1 MTLRC
6 ALYARYSSDQQR
18 PASIEDQFRVCREH
32 AEREG
37 WKIVGTYRD
46 SAISGDSV
54 ILRPGVQALLEDA
67 RRGAFEIVVAEA
79 LDRISRDQADV
90 ATLYKH
96 LRFAGVTIFTLAA
109 GEGEINELHVGLK
122 GTMNAL
128 FLKDLAAK
136 THRGLRGRVEAGKSG
151 GGICYGYDV
160 VKLHDEAGERIRGER
175 EINEAEAEIVR
186 RIFREFAAGTSP
198 RAIARRLND
207 EGIPGAKGRLW
218 SDSVL
223 RGHARRGTG
232 LLNNELYI
240 GRLVWNRQRF
250 LKNPDTGKRVARVN
264 PPEEW
269 IIAEVPELRIVDDAL
284 WQDAKARQGELAE
297 KYATAIAATRNAHA
311 NRMNA
316 AHRPRYLL
324 SGLLECGV
332 CGGPYSMRGQGRYGC
347 SNHVMTGS
355 CANSRTIRRVEIE
368 ERVLAGLKDKL
379 MEPEAAAEAMKA
391 YAEETNR
398 LNRERR
404 ASGASDRAELAGIE
418 KKIASM
424 LDAIEEGG
432 YVRGM
437 SDRLRELEA
446 RQDEINERLS
456 AAPVDIPDVHPNI
469 AGVYRR
475 KVERLAEALADPRDR
490 DQAAEA
496 IRGLIERI
504 VLTPGAK
511 RGELHAALHGDLGTI
526 LEWAGSGRAKGATDI
541 LRGRMS
547 VSVVAGARTPH
558 GGSRPARMAAHP
570 ARSPGRGGRAVRCPG
585 ASARSRRGRTQ
596 GRGRGNPAVRF
607 HAAARVRRQPG
618 AVTGPPA
625 VANQFETRLRVG
637 CRTMPGCPGRRRNA
651 RDAAVMS
658 TRTRP
663 NRLFSDVVCDSPIAG
678 FLTD

>member
-18 PASIEDQFRVCREH
+18 PASIEDQFRVCRER

-37 WKIVGTYRD
+37 WKMVGTYRD

-67 RRGAFEIVVAEA
+67 RRGAFEIVVAEG

-96 LRFAGVTIFTLAA
+96 LRFAGVMIFTLAA

-160 VKLHDEAGERIRGER
+160 VKVHDDAGEPIRGER
-175 EINEAEAEIVR
+175 EINEAEAGIVR
-186 RIFREFAAGTSP
+186 RVFREFAAGTSP
-198 RAIARRLND
+198 RAIARRLNE

-223 RGHARRGTG
+223 RGHAKRGTG
-232 LLNNELYI
+232 LINNELYI

-269 IIAEVPELRIVDDAL
+269 IIAEVPELRIVDDEL
-284 WQDAKARQGELAE
+284 WQAAKARQGQLAE
-297 KYATAIAATRNAHA
+297 RYATAIAATRNAHA

-332 CGGPYSMRGQGRYGC
+332 CGGPYSMRGQGRYSC

-355 CANSRTIRRVEIE
+355 CANGRSIRRVEIE

-379 MEPEAAAEAMKA
+379 MAPEAAAEAMKA

-404 ASGASDRAELAGIE
+404 ASGASDRAELVDIG
-418 KKIASM
+418 KKIKAM
-424 LDAIEEGG
+424 VAVIEDGG
-432 YVRGM
+432 YARGM
-437 SDRLRELEA
+437 MDRMRELEA
-446 RQDEINERLS
+446 RQDELNERL
-456 AAPVDIPDVHPNI
+456 AADPADIPDIHPNI
-469 AGVYRR
+469 AIVYRR

-490 DQAAEA
+490 DEAAEA

-504 VLTPGAK
+504 VLTPGGK
-511 RGELHAALHGDLGTI
+511 RGEMYAALHGDLGTI
-526 LEWAGSGRAKGATDI
+526 LEWAGSGKGKGATDTPQ
-541 LRGRMS
+541 RAVS
-547 VSVVAGARTPH
+547 VSVVAGEGFEP
-558 GGSRPARMAAHP
+558 P
-570 ARSPGRGGRAVRCPG
+570 
-585 ASARSRRGRTQ
+585 TQ
-596 GRGRGNPAVRF
+596 G
-607 HAAARVRRQPG
+607 
-618 AVTGPPA
+618 
-625 VANQFETRLRVG
+625 L
-637 CRTMPGCPGRRRNA
+637 
-651 RDAAVMS
+651 
-658 TRTRP
+658 
-663 NRLFSDVVCDSPIAG
+663 
-678 FLTD
+678 

>member
-18 PASIEDQFRVCREH
+18 PASIEDQFRVCRER

-160 VKLHDEAGERIRGER
+160 VKVHDDAGEPIRGER
-175 EINEAEAEIVR
+175 EINEAEAGIVR
-186 RIFREFAAGTSP
+186 RVFREFAAGTSP
-198 RAIARRLND
+198 RAIARRLNE

-223 RGHARRGTG
+223 RGHAKRGTG
-232 LLNNELYI
+232 LINNELYI

-269 IIAEVPELRIVDDAL
+269 IIAEVPELRIVDDEL
-284 WQDAKARQGELAE
+284 WQAAKARQGQLAE
-297 KYATAIAATRNAHA
+297 RYATAIAATRNAHA

-332 CGGPYSMRGQGRYGC
+332 CGGPYSMRGQGRYSC

-355 CANSRTIRRVEIE
+355 CANGRSIRRVEIE

-379 MEPEAAAEAMKA
+379 MAPEAAAEAMKA

-404 ASGASDRAELAGIE
+404 ASGASDRAELVDIG
-418 KKIASM
+418 KKIKAM
-424 LDAIEEGG
+424 VAVIEDGG
-432 YVRGM
+432 YARGM
-437 SDRLRELEA
+437 MDRMRELEA
-446 RQDEINERLS
+446 RQDELNERL
-456 AAPVDIPDVHPNI
+456 AADPADIPDIHPNI
-469 AGVYRR
+469 AIVYRR

-490 DQAAEA
+490 DEAAEA

-526 LEWAGSGRAKGATDI
+526 LEWAGNGGRKGATDTP
-541 LRGRMS
+541 GSGMS
-547 VSVVAGARTPH
+547 VSVVAGEGFEP
-558 GGSRPARMAAHP
+558 P
-570 ARSPGRGGRAVRCPG
+570 
-585 ASARSRRGRTQ
+585 TQ
-596 GRGRGNPAVRF
+596 G
-607 HAAARVRRQPG
+607 
-618 AVTGPPA
+618 
-625 VANQFETRLRVG
+625 L
-637 CRTMPGCPGRRRNA
+637 
-651 RDAAVMS
+651 
-658 TRTRP
+658 
-663 NRLFSDVVCDSPIAG
+663 
-678 FLTD
+678 